1 MAVRESETFVLR
13 TYPYRETDL
22 IVSFFSRNQG
32 KLRGIARRARR
43 PKSQFGAGLERLAHV
58 RLFYFQKDNRDLVGL
73 DRAELLEPPIFLRA
87 DYTTGVA
94 LDYIAEVCDRILPER
109 EPNDAFFR
117 LVALALGQMR
127 SGLKSSG
134 LGKSMENERARIWPA
149 LTYFSLWAVR
159 LGGWLPPIDVCVQSG
174 TKLPLSET
182 AYFERTQPGL
192 FSARF
197 RGPNAWTISPT
208 SRHIADRMLKT
219 SLDQIET
226 NGWNATTASDLR
238 RFLNQR
244 LEENIESKL
253 ETAGLLEQLEK
264 S

>member
-1 MAVRESETFVLR
+1 MPSRESETFVLC

-32 KLRGIARRARR
+32 KLRGIARRARQ
-43 PKSQFGAGLERLAHV
+43 PKSPFGAGLERLAHV

-73 DRAELLEPPIFLRA
+73 DRAELLEPPLFLRA
-87 DYTTGVA
+87 DYATSVA

-117 LVALALGQMR
+117 LVVLVLRKMR
-127 SGLKSSG
+127 PDLRSSG
-134 LGKSMENERARIWPA
+134 PGKPAENERARIWPA
-149 LTYFSLWAVR
+149 LTYFALWAVR
-159 LGGWLPPIDVCVQSG
+159 LGGWLPPIDMCVQSG
-174 TKLPLSET
+174 AKLPLSET

-192 FSARF
+192 FSASF
-197 RGPNAWTISPT
+197 RGPNAWAISPT
-208 SRHIADRMLKT
+208 SRHTADRMLKT
-219 SLDQIET
+219 SLDEIET
-226 NGWNATTASDLR
+226 NGWNATTAADLR

-244 LEENIESKL
+244 LEDHSESRL
-253 ETAGLLEQLEK
+253 TTASLLEQLEK